1 MMAAQF
7 SYTPKALELQKRFD
21 TEALAAAELA
31 VIVHDTLSPPDRGFI
46 ESSEY
51 FFLSTVDPSGSPTV
65 SYKGGSPGFVKMTED
80 GQTLLFP
87 CFDGNG
93 MYFSMGNIA
102 HTSQIGMLFISFT
115 TPARLRVQGNAELT
129 DDPAIVGMWPGAQ
142 FAVKVKITALITNCP
157 RYIPRMERKEG
168 SRYVPDTKTGAQ
180 PIPGWKR
187 IDAIQGV
194 LPKRDQNKAD
204 TAGGLLTMDQWG
216 EMVAKGNPLA

>member
-31 VIVHDTLSPPDRGFI
+31 VIVHNTLTPPDRGFI

-65 SYKGGSPGFVKMTED
+65 SYKGGAPGFVKMTED
-80 GQTLLFP
+80 GQNLMFP

-102 HTSQIGMLFISFT
+102 HTSKIGMLFISFT
-115 TPARLRVQGNAELT
+115 TPARLRVQGTAELT
-129 DDPAIVGMWPGAQ
+129 DDKAIVGLWPGAQ
-142 FAVKVKITALITNCP
+142 FAVKMKITALITNCP
-157 RYIPRMERKEG
+157 RYIPRMDRVEG
-168 SRYVPDTKTGAQ
+168 SRYVPDAKTGAQ

-187 IDAIQGV
+187 IDAIQAV

-204 TAGGLLTMDQWG
+204 TVGGLISMDQWG
-216 EMVAKGNPLA
+216 DMVAKGNPLA

>member
-7 SYTPKALELQKRFD
+7 SYTPQALELQKRFD

-46 ESSEY
+46 ESREY

-65 SYKGGSPGFVKMTED
+65 SYKGGAPGFVKMTED
-80 GQTLLFP
+80 GQTLMFP

-102 HTSQIGMLFISFT
+102 HTSKIGMLFISFIA
-115 TPARLRVQGNAELT
+115 PARLRVQGHAELT
-129 DDPAIVGMWPGAQ
+129 DDPAIVGLWLGAQ

-204 TAGGLLTMDQWG
+204 TVSGLISMDQWG

>member
-1 MMAAQF
+1 MAAQF
-7 SYTPKALELQKRFD
+7 AYTPKAQELQKRFD

-46 ESSEY
+46 ESSEF

-65 SYKGGSPGFVKMTED
+65 SFKGGAPGFVKMSED
-80 GQTLLFP
+80 GKTLMFP
-87 CFDGNG
+87 SFDGNG
-93 MYFSMGNIA
+93 MFFSMGNIA
-102 HTSQIGMLFISFT
+102 HTGKIGMLFISFT
-115 TPARLRVQGNAELT
+115 TPSRLRVQGNAQLT
-129 DDPAIVGMWPGAQ
+129 DDPAVVGLWPGAQ
-142 FAVKVKITALITNCP
+142 FAVKVDITALITNCP
-157 RYIPRMERKEG
+157 RYIPKMQRIDS
-168 SRYVPDTKTGAQ
+168 SRYVPDLKTGTQ

-204 TAGGLLTMDQWG
+204 TAGGLISMDQWG